1 MKNGLKIKT
10 SPWQQQPQWQLQTRS
25 LGFLQLCP
33 LSQWNSPPKRTLTSL
48 NVNKILVE
56 YQLQSTLLCWYGLL
70 VIKVGS
76 WKCFCSTSLKRESI
90 KKILI
95 LLKNCCDILD
105 YCLTSTLVAFVEIS
119 CQVPV
124 ESFSQAQQPSG
135 TCKQYFRSQCIC
147 LNKSLH
153 WNLGC
158 YLCQVLRTTLM
169 VSGLNVTAS
178 QSLALSTPQH
188 FN

>member
-1 MKNGLKIKT
+1 MKIKT
-10 SPWQQQPQWQLQTRS
+10 SPWQQQPQWQLQTRF

-33 LSQWNSPPKRTLTSL
+33 LSQWNSPPKHTLTSL
-48 NVNKILVE
+48 KINQILLE
-56 YQLQSTLLCWYGLL
+56 YQLQSALLCWCGLL

-90 KKILI
+90 K
-95 LLKNCCDILD
+95 NPDFTGCDIFE
-105 YCLTSTLVAFVEIS
+105 YCLTVTLVAFVEIS
-119 CQVPV
+119 CQEPV

-135 TCKQYFRSQCIC
+135 TWKQYFSVQWVHF
-147 LNKSLH
+147 NKRLRR
-153 WNLGC
+153 NLGC
-158 YLCQVLRTTLM
+158 YLCQFLRTTLM
-169 VSGLNVTAS
+169 VPGLNVTAI